1 MLVTFGEVVSFEGY
15 LKVRGVV
22 TFRWRY
28 FWGGRFFRVIFTL
41 GCLVLLDA
49 VTFGNRFFRV
59 VVTIGWVVAFGWSL
73 LSGGR
78 YFRVSVIFG
87 VVVSFGW

>member
-1 MLVTFGEVVSFEGY
+1 MALF
-15 LKVRGVV
+15 L
-22 TFRWRY
+22 
-28 FWGGRFFRVIFTL
+28 GGRFFRVIFTL
-41 GCLVLLDA
+41 GCLVLLDG

-59 VVTIGWVVAFGWSL
+59 VVTIGWSL
-73 LSGGR
+73 LSVGR

>member
-1 MLVTFGEVVSFEGY
+1 MIVTFGWSLPSGACYFWEVVSFEG
-15 LKVRGVV
+15 LLLLDGVI
-22 TFRWRY
+22 FGWS
-28 FWGGRFFRVIFTL
+28 FLSGGRYYRV
-41 GCLVLLDA
+41 
-49 VTFGNRFFRV
+49 
-59 VVTIGWVVAFGWSL
+59 VVAFGWSL